1 LRQRHEGRSACAL
14 PLLFWVWFGVIGVVV
29 TKQVGVGS
37 VAAGRAR
44 KRAANGRFRSSKQVA
59 AEAGAERTPEKKK
72 RPVRNVEKYADVE
85 FRREFP
91 EVCKGLLKKAKA
103 GSTAQVRMLMEIGK
117 SGDAKI
123 AKQRGKKSLS
133 EMLLDEL
140 KRRQDEREAAAE
152 TAAGEQERSSKGA
165 TSGGDAE
172 EA

>member
-1 LRQRHEGRSACAL
+1 V
-14 PLLFWVWFGVIGVVV
+14 P
-29 TKQVGVGS
+29 
-37 VAAGRAR
+37 
-44 KRAANGRFRSSKQVA
+44 
-59 AEAGAERTPEKKK
+59 
-72 RPVRNVEKYADVE
+72 NVEKYADRE

-91 EVCKGLLKKAKA
+91 DVCEGLLKKAKA
-103 GSTAQVRMLMEIGK
+103 GGTAQVRMLMEIGK
-117 SGDAKI
+117 SGDAKA
-123 AKQRGKKSLS
+123 AKRRGKKSLS

>member
-1 LRQRHEGRSACAL
+1 M
-14 PLLFWVWFGVIGVVV
+14 IGAVV

-37 VAAGRAR
+37 GAAGRAR
-44 KRAANGRFRSSKQVA
+44 KRAANGRFQRSERGA
-59 AEAGAERTPEKKK
+59 AKAGAEKAPEKKK
-72 RPVRNVEKYADVE
+72 RPIKNVEEYADRE

-91 EVCKGLLKKAKA
+91 EIFDGLCGEAKKGGATQARLLAQWSKA
-103 GSTAQVRMLMEIGK
+103 
-117 SGDAKI
+117 GDAKT

-152 TAAGEQERSSKGA
+152 TVAGERERSKGA

-172 EA
+172 QG